1 MRATWTTLLSRLR
14 HRQDSEHEQ
23 ALVRLIIA
31 ALILVY
37 LLGVLSV
44 EGSSERPAGLV
55 WAGRVILA
63 ETVLGLGLVVAIIAR
78 PAPSNIRRLIG
89 MVADYSTLAAMMIL
103 YDRALA
109 PLYVVYLWVTI
120 GNGLRYGPRFLAVA
134 IGMSAASY
142 VLVITQSQ
150 YWADNQALAY
160 GLLLGLLAIPAYLSS
175 LLRALTKAS
184 DEARR
189 ANAAKSRFLANM
201 SHEFRTPLN
210 GIAGMS
216 ELLVTTKL
224 TPEQRECAEVIQTSS
239 RTLLTLIEDV
249 LDISAIEAGKLHRVD
264 EEFGLDQL
272 LRGIQVMLQPTAA
285 HKNLNLEIHVAESIP
300 DRLKGDS
307 GHLRQILIN
316 LLGNA
321 IKFTERGKVTLEVLP
336 LSSAGNVVRIR
347 FSVRDTGIGI
357 PLGAQQRIFKAFE
370 QADSSQSRR
379 FGGSGLG
386 TTIAKALTKL
396 LGGEIAFESREGQ
409 GSHFW
414 VDLPFEILTVATEP
428 AAMGVNV
435 IAFDDPFVRHRARI
449 KPMRLLIGDD
459 HSANLLVVRRILE
472 KAGHTTRLANNGE
485 EVLEAME
492 QETFDAVVL
501 DLHMPK
507 IDGTN
512 VIKQARVMQ
521 AGRARTP
528 FIVLSADATAEAI
541 QASESAGAAAFLTK
555 PVSAQAL
562 LDTLADIATGDTQAS
577 PQSRGSAV
585 QPDEVIARATI
596 DELSE
601 LKLDRDFMKLFTA
614 ECMRDAL
621 KCIGDME
628 LHGTATKWEDFRDD
642 CHALKG
648 VASNIGAVRVAG
660 LASEAMKLPGWQLA
674 REWRSRVRTL
684 REQLEVARIALHD
697 AVANAATGTGSGES
711 SSS

>member
-1 MRATWTTLLSRLR
+1 MRTTTLLSRLR

-44 EGSSERPAGLV
+44 PGGVEKPAGLV

-63 ETVLGLGLVVAIIAR
+63 ETVLGLGLVIAIIAR
-78 PAPSNIRRLIG
+78 PAPNNTRRLIG

-120 GNGLRYGPRFLAVA
+120 GNGLRYGPQFLAIA
-134 IGMSAASY
+134 IAMSGASY
-142 VLVITQSQ
+142 LLVVTQSP
-150 YWADNQALAY
+150 YWAENQALAY

-216 ELLVTTKL
+216 ELLVTTRL
-224 TPEQRECAEVIQTSS
+224 SPEQRECAEVIQTSS

-264 EEFGLDQL
+264 EEFGVDQL

-285 HKNLNLEIHVAESIP
+285 HKNLDLEIRVAESIP
-300 DRLKGDS
+300 DRLRGDS

-321 IKFTERGKVTLEVLP
+321 IKFTERGKVTLEVLL
-336 LSSAGNVVRIR
+336 LSSVGNLARLR

-414 VDLPFEILTVATEP
+414 VDLPFEILAVASEP
-428 AAMGVNV
+428 GAMGVNV

-492 QETFDAVVL
+492 QESFDAVVL

-521 AGRARTP
+521 AGRTRTP

-555 PVSAQAL
+555 PVSAQSL
-562 LDTLADIATGDTQAS
+562 LDTLADIATGDAQAS
-577 PQSRGSAV
+577 SPPRSSSTQT
-585 QPDEVIARATI
+585 DEVIARATI
-596 DELSE
+596 NELSE
-601 LKLDRDFMKLFTA
+601 LKLDPDFMRLFTT

-628 LHGTATKWEDFRDD
+628 LHGTAAKWEEFRDD

-660 LASEAMKLPGWQLA
+660 FASEAMKLPGWQLA

-697 AVANAATGTGSGES
+697 AVANVAAGSGSGES